1 MVCLIQAQSLVILDF
16 YFGIYRCCILRMR
29 RMTFFCRLFR
39 FGIFFPLRG
48 QSYLCGSFIGNF
60 AQVDGFANLLAV
72 QSPTVKGIAF
82 ACGNSCGYG
91 VGAKVVICIFFG
103 HVCNSFLGGFI
114 QTVCISYGINMDIT
128 IQMPRNTI
136 VETSC
141 ACVVAQAAPFG
152 YIGGVEAVCRST
164 ACAVKGKHIVQIAFE
179 CGRCTVC
186 GGNICAVCNMTEG
199 DVVYTLY
206 TFVGI
211 FIPCDCFFYAVFNN
225 FCVTAEVRF
234 TVYETSVNINGGVA
248 RCFGRI
254 RCVFLPFG
262 SQCCITG

>member
-1 MVCLIQAQSLVILDF
+1 
-16 YFGIYRCCILRMR
+16 
-29 RMTFFCRLFR
+29 
-39 FGIFFPLRG
+39 
-48 QSYLCGSFIGNF
+48 
-60 AQVDGFANLLAV
+60 
-72 QSPTVKGIAF
+72 
-82 ACGNSCGYG
+82 
-91 VGAKVVICIFFG
+91 
-103 HVCNSFLGGFI
+103 
-114 QTVCISYGINMDIT
+114 MDIT
-128 IQMPRNTI
+128 IQMPGNTI
-136 VETSC
+136 VETGC

-152 YIGGVEAVCRST
+152 YIGEGEAVCRST
-164 ACAVKGKHIVQIAFE
+164 AYAVKGNYIVQIAFE

-234 TVYETSVNINGGVA
+234 TVYETSVNINGGVVG
-248 RCFGRI
+248 CFGRI